1 VASQGITVNMVLPGR
16 IETDRTGELDAA
28 NAKAQG
34 KTIEEIA
41 EAARAS
47 IPAARY
53 GRVEEFADV
62 VCFLASERASYV
74 TGSMI
79 RVDGGAVRSV

>member
-1 VASQGITVNMVLPGR
+1 AAEGITVNMILPGR

-34 KTIEEIA
+34 KTPDQIA
-41 EAARAS
+41 EAARAA
-47 IPAARY
+47 IPAKRY
-53 GRVEEFADV
+53 GKVQEFADV
-62 VCFLASERASYV
+62 ACFLASERASYV

-79 RVDGGAVRSV
+79 RVDGGAVRSI